1 MPQSFGFF
9 ISVGLCQPPTF
20 AALFIFIFFSLFKTD
35 YSVFKKINQEKK
47 LLRLLLLKRK
57 NQSQSV
63 RWIGAICRRKNKA
76 YHQLAA
82 LGKSKCMTEW
92 NVAKCGVLL
101 EVACSF
107 CESVSGVFC
116 KLFQQKKQCSD
127 GKAKAK
133 TRKAMCWLCNM

>member
-1 MPQSFGFF
+1 M
-9 ISVGLCQPPTF
+9 GLCQPPNF

-35 YSVFKKINQEKK
+35 YSVFLKNIQKNFP
-47 LLRLLLLKRK
+47 LLLYLIKRK
-57 NQSQSV
+57 NQSQTV

-101 EVACSF
+101 VVACSF
-107 CESVSGVFC
+107 CESVLRIFC
-116 KLFQQKKQCSD
+116 KLFQHKKLCSD

-133 TRKAMCWLCNM
+133 TRKAMCWLCNME